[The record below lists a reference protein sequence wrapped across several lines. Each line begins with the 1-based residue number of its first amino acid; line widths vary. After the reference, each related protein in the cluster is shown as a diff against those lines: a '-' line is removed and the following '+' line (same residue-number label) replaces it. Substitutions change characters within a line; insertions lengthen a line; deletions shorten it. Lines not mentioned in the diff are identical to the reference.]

1 MDENIDLLIN
11 RNKFSRTQI
20 NNFKQRDQTFKQSLN
35 NLKKQLELLEDGVLD
50 EYKIKMNEI
59 ENEWKDRLHIIQSW
73 YETKKY
79 EIESQYEMEYRN
91 SVNEYQTKR
100 RELKDNLK
108 NEYEEKRKLVENEK
122 NSLDINM
129 DITDVKPTV
138 TRKLRRRNNEQTPIS
153 AAASNLSLLTT
164 INHHP
169 TQNSTTAMT
178 SSQVLSSTIQQSNF
192 YSQSVPNYIL
202 NERKRRPS
210 PAAQIACSL
219 NDEEINDDLKY
230 LNKNFNSLPQQLINS
245 LNELTSQQ
253 QNSIYNNDDRSSPI
267 IKSNI

>member
-20 NNFKQRDQTFKQSLN
+20 NNFKQRDQIFKQSLN
-35 NLKKQLELLEDGVLD
+35 SLKKQLELLEDGVLD
-50 EYKIKMNEI
+50 EYKIKINEI
-59 ENEWKDRLHIIQSW
+59 ENECKDRLHIIQSC

-100 RELKDNLK
+100 KELKDNLR
-108 NEYEEKRKLVENEK
+108 NEYEDKRKLVENEK

-129 DITDVKPTV
+129 DITDAKPTV

-164 INHHP
+164 INHP
-169 TQNSTTAMT
+169 TQNSTIAIT
-178 SSQVLSSTIQQSNF
+178 SSQVSSTIQQSNF
-192 YSQSVPNYIL
+192 YSQSVPSYVL

-230 LNKNFNSLPQQLINS
+230 LNKNFTQLPQQLINS
-245 LNELTSQQ
+245 LNELTQQ
-253 QNSIYNNDDRSSPI
+253 QSIYNDDRSSPI
-267 IKSNI
+267 IKSNIY